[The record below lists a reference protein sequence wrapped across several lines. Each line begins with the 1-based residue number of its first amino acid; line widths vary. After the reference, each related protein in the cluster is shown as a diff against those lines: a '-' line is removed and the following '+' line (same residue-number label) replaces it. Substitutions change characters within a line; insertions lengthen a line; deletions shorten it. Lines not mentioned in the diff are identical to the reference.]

1 MYVLGAVVGRREWL
15 ERFGLRQQT
24 VATKKSER
32 AQVLSRSLCRRAGSQ
47 GPLSALHI
55 GMRTATVLPLSSSQG
70 CLPLGLFPPFWSCGQ
85 DGRMGLTPFV
95 LPWPCFS
102 RGQPGPRGSRI
113 E

>member
-15 ERFGLRQQT
+15 EGFGLRQQT

-32 AQVLSRSLCRRAGSQ
+32 AQVLSKSLCRRAGSQ

-55 GMRTATVLPLSSSQG
+55 GVRAATVLLLNSSQG
-70 CLPLGLFPPFWSCGQ
+70 CLHLGLFPPFWSCGQ
-85 DGRMGLTPFV
+85 DGRMDSHPLSFPGLAFLV
-95 LPWPCFS
+95 GS
-102 RGQPGPRGSRI
+102 QGQGVQ